1 MEWKRQVRGFEP
13 EATSDPAEAARRIQA
28 DDGMS
33 TGIIYRSDYPAFQP
47 GNGAAGGPVAGIEAF
62 ESELRI

>member
-1 MEWKRQVRGFEP
+1 MEWKRQVRGFDA
-13 EATSDPAEAARRIQA
+13 EATGDPLEADRRIQA

-47 GNGAAGGPVAGIEAF
+47 GGPSATAAASLESM